1 MKVVLILV
9 VFVLSLQLSA
19 QEEVS
24 SELTK
29 EWKVS
34 CYPNPTS
41 DLLIIESSDE
51 IKSVTLINLNG
62 EVIKPLS
69 MPNWCYSLSEIP
81 AGWVFVYIE
90 NQAGEIM
97 KKNVFKTE

>member
-1 MKVVLILV
+1 MKSLF
-9 VFVLSLQLSA
+9 FVATLFVCSTLSA
-19 QEEVS
+19 QETEVIT
-24 SELTK
+24 ED
-29 EWKVS
+29 WKVS

-41 DLLIIESSDE
+41 DLLVIESSEE

-62 EVIKPLS
+62 EVIKSGALA
-69 MPNWCYSLSEIP
+69 NWCYSLSEIP

-90 NQAGEIM
+90 NQEGEII